1 MDFSGGAGKCVR
13 SLSRSLL
20 SRSRGMLVA
29 VCLLWPLGAAA
40 APATPSEGEAVI
52 VDNAFTALRPAILRQ
67 PYQRLL
73 DDDERPFWVDPR
85 PGAPQLQFDV
95 PRLNFGR
102 DALLVDSA
110 ALGKVE
116 MARAEPLAALIAIVT
131 PERMQTVIRE
141 AVERAGEGLPGESP
155 RRVIFAREA
164 GRAQVAQLF
173 GDRDS
178 GHAMVIQRP
187 VFSRFLVDPGAMLM
201 SWDDRQILITL
212 RVQRFR
218 KMRGDKLSIRD
229 LGPLTSYHYVGAPV
243 PDGVD
248 PIAYWTANDGERLL
262 AALRTGYERI
272 IRAARSPLPGKV
284 ERNRLA
290 PAPVMVGDVPQR
302 FPGVLVDEDAQ
313 VARLAL
319 GKAEFLLVDKGV
331 HD

>member
-1 MDFSGGAGKCVR
+1 MRFGDGSGVLA
-13 SLSRSLL
+13 RSLL
-20 SRSRGMLVA
+20 RSRGMLMG
-29 VCLLWPLGAAA
+29 VCLMWPLAAAA
-40 APATPSEGEAVI
+40 APATPPEGEVVI
-52 VDNAFTALRPAILRQ
+52 VDNAFTTLRPAILRQ
-67 PYQRLL
+67 SYQRLL
-73 DDDERPFWVDPR
+73 DDGERPFWVDSR
-85 PGAPQLQFDV
+85 PDAPQLQFDA
-95 PRLNFGR
+95 PRLNFGH
-102 DALLVDSA
+102 DVLLLDPV

-116 MARAEPLAALIAIVT
+116 MARAEPLAALIGIVT

-141 AVERAGEGLPGESP
+141 AVERAGEGLPGERP

-164 GRAQVAQLF
+164 GRAQVGQLF
-173 GDRDS
+173 RDRDS

-187 VFSRFLVDPGAMLM
+187 IFSSLMVDPGAMLM

-218 KMRGDKLSIRD
+218 KIRGEKLSVRD
-229 LGPLTSYHYVGAPV
+229 LGPLTAYHYVGAPV

-272 IRAARSPLPGKV
+272 IRAARSPLPEKV

-290 PAPVMVGDVPQR
+290 PAPVMVGGVLQR

-331 HD
+331 RD